1 MIRTLFTVGLGS
13 LLIVYAVI
21 LSFTESFAWYRIVWV
36 ILGIGLIVL
45 KNRTLSPGM
54 MVLYILVYG
63 SVIVSCLFVEM
74 QNQKCIQAGKQRTAD
89 VIVVLGCK
97 TPSRAFNWRAEA
109 AAGYLK
115 AHPETTAVVTG
126 GQGSDE
132 KISEGEAFHQRLVQL
147 GILEDRIQT
156 ETESTSTREN
166 FINADYLYAVKN
178 KTVGIVTNSYH
189 IYRSILIAGQ
199 CGYTDVFGIPAKT
212 LLFYEPDNILREV
225 LALAKAMI
233 VK

>member
-1 MIRTLFTVGLGS
+1 MLKTLFTVGLGS

-21 LSFTESFAWYRIVWV
+21 LSFTESFAWYRIVWG
-36 ILGIGLIVL
+36 ILGIGLFVL
-45 KNRTLSPGM
+45 KNRTLNPGM
-54 MVLYILVYG
+54 RVLYILVYG
-63 SVIVSCLFVEM
+63 SVIVSCLFVKM

-97 TPSRAFNWRAEA
+97 TPSRAFNWRTEA

-132 KISEGEAFHQRLVQL
+132 AISEGEAFHQRLLQL
-147 GILEDRIQT
+147 GISEDRIQT

-166 FINADYLYAVKN
+166 FINADHLYAVKN

>member
-13 LLIVYAVI
+13 LLILYAVI

-45 KNRTLSPGM
+45 RNRILNPGM
-54 MVLYILVYG
+54 ILLYVLVYG
-63 SVIVSCLFVEM
+63 SVIAACLFVEV
-74 QNQKCIQAGKQRTAD
+74 QNLKCIQAGKQRTAD
-89 VIVVLGCK
+89 IIVVLGCK

-132 KISEGEAFHQRLVQL
+132 TISEGEAFHQRLVQL
-147 GILEDRIQT
+147 GIPDDRIRT
-156 ETESTSTREN
+156 ETESTTTREN
-166 FINADYLYAVKN
+166 LINSDRLYELKN

-212 LLFYEPDNILREV
+212 LLFYEPDNILREM
-225 LALAKAMI
+225 LALGKAMI
-233 VK
+233 VN

>member
-45 KNRTLSPGM
+45 KNRTLNPGM
-54 MVLYILVYG
+54 ILLYVLVYG
-63 SVIVSCLFVEM
+63 SVIVSCLFAEV

-132 KISEGEAFHQRLVQL
+132 AISEGEAFHQRLLQL
-147 GILEDRIQT
+147 GISEDRIQT

-166 FINADYLYAVKN
+166 FINADHLYAVKN

>member
-45 KNRTLSPGM
+45 KNRTLNPGM
-54 MVLYILVYG
+54 ILLYVLVYG
-63 SVIVSCLFVEM
+63 SVIVSCLFAEV

-115 AHPETTAVVTG
+115 AHPETTAIVTG

-132 KISEGEAFHQRLVQL
+132 ATSEGEAFHQRLVQL
-147 GILEDRIQT
+147 GISEDRIQT

-166 FINADYLYAVKN
+166 FINADHLYAVKN

>member
-45 KNRTLSPGM
+45 KNRTLNPGM
-54 MVLYILVYG
+54 ILLYVLVYG
-63 SVIVSCLFVEM
+63 SVIVSCLFAEV

-132 KISEGEAFHQRLVQL
+132 AISEGEAFHQRLLQL

-166 FINADYLYAVKN
+166 FINADHLYAVKN

>member
-45 KNRTLSPGM
+45 KNRTLNPGM
-54 MVLYILVYG
+54 ILLYVLVYG
-63 SVIVSCLFVEM
+63 SVIAACLFAEV

-132 KISEGEAFHQRLVQL
+132 AISEGEAFHQRLLQL
-147 GILEDRIQT
+147 GISEDRIQT

-166 FINADYLYAVKN
+166 FINADHLYEVKN

>member
-45 KNRTLSPGM
+45 KNRTLNPGM
-54 MVLYILVYG
+54 ILLYVLVYG
-63 SVIVSCLFVEM
+63 SVIVSCLFAEV

-132 KISEGEAFHQRLVQL
+132 AISEGEAFHQRLLQL
-147 GILEDRIQT
+147 GISEDRIQT

-166 FINADYLYAVKN
+166 FINADHLYAVKN
-178 KTVGIVTNSYH
+178 KTVGIVTSSYH

>member
-1 MIRTLFTVGLGS
+1 MIRTIFTVGLGS
-13 LLIVYAVI
+13 LLILYAVI
-21 LSFTESFAWYRIVWV
+21 LSFTESVAWYRIVWV

-45 KNRTLSPGM
+45 KNRTLNPCM

-63 SVIVSCLFVEM
+63 SVIVSCLFVEV

-115 AHPETTAVVTG
+115 THPKTTAVVTG

-132 KISEGEAFHQRLVQL
+132 AISEGEAFHQRLVQL

-166 FINADYLYAVKN
+166 FINADHLYAVKN

-225 LALAKAMI
+225 LALGKAMI
-233 VK
+233 LR

>member
-1 MIRTLFTVGLGS
+1 MLKTLFTVGLGS

-45 KNRTLSPGM
+45 KNRTLNPGM
-54 MVLYILVYG
+54 ILLYVLVYG
-63 SVIVSCLFVEM
+63 SVIVSCLFAEV
-74 QNQKCIQAGKQRTAD
+74 QNQKCILAGKQRTAD

-97 TPSRAFNWRAEA
+97 TPSRAFNWRAETA
-109 AAGYLK
+109 TGYLK

-132 KISEGEAFHQRLVQL
+132 AISEGEAFHQRLLQL

-166 FINADYLYAVKN
+166 FINADHLYAVKN

>member
-45 KNRTLSPGM
+45 KNRTLNPGM

-132 KISEGEAFHQRLVQL
+132 AISEGEAFHQRLVQL
-147 GILEDRIQT
+147 GISEDRIQT

-166 FINADYLYAVKN
+166 FINADHLYAVKN

>member
-63 SVIVSCLFVEM
+63 SVIVSCLFAEV

-132 KISEGEAFHQRLVQL
+132 ATSEGEAFHQRLVQL
-147 GILEDRIQT
+147 GISEDRIQT

-166 FINADYLYAVKN
+166 FINADHLYAVKN

>member
-13 LLIVYAVI
+13 LLIFYTVI

-36 ILGIGLIVL
+36 VLGLGLIVL
-45 KNRTLSPGM
+45 KNRTLNPGM
-54 MVLYILVYG
+54 ILLYVLVYG
-63 SVIVSCLFVEM
+63 SVIVSCLFVEV
-74 QNQKCIQAGKQRTAD
+74 QNHKCIQAGKQRTAD

-132 KISEGEAFHQRLVQL
+132 ATSEGEAFHQRLVQL
-147 GILEDRIQT
+147 GISENRIKT

-166 FINADYLYAVKN
+166 FINADHLYAVKN

-189 IYRSILIAGQ
+189 IYRSTLIAGQ

-225 LALAKAMI
+225 MALAKAMI
-233 VK
+233 MK

>member
-45 KNRTLSPGM
+45 KNRTLNPGM
-54 MVLYILVYG
+54 ILLYVLVYG
-63 SVIVSCLFVEM
+63 SVIVSCLFAEV

-97 TPSRAFNWRAEA
+97 TPSRAFNWRAET

-132 KISEGEAFHQRLVQL
+132 AISEGEAFHQRLLQL

-166 FINADYLYAVKN
+166 FINADHLYAVKN
-178 KTVGIVTNSYH
+178 KTVGIVTSSYH

>member
-1 MIRTLFTVGLGS
+1 MLKTLFTVGLGS
-13 LLIVYAVI
+13 LLVLYAVI
-21 LSFTESFAWYRIVWV
+21 LSFTENFAWYRIIWV
-36 ILGIGLIVL
+36 ILGAGLIAL
-45 KNRTLSPGM
+45 KNRTLSSGM
-54 MVLYILVYG
+54 TLLYLLVYG
-63 SVIVSCLFVEM
+63 SVIVSCLYVEL
-74 QNQKCIQAGKQRTAD
+74 QNQKCIRAGKQSTAD

-109 AAGYLK
+109 AASYLK

-132 KISEGEAFHQRLVQL
+132 EISEGEAFHQRLVQL
-147 GILEDRIQT
+147 GISEDRIQT
-156 ETESTSTREN
+156 ETKSTSTREN
-166 FINADYLYAVKN
+166 FINADHLYAVKN

>member
-36 ILGIGLIVL
+36 ILGIGLIIL
-45 KNRTLSPGM
+45 KNRTLNPGM
-54 MVLYILVYG
+54 ILLYVLVYG
-63 SVIVSCLFVEM
+63 SVIVSCLFAEV

-115 AHPETTAVVTG
+115 AHPETMAVVTG

-132 KISEGEAFHQRLVQL
+132 ATSEGEAFHQRLVQL
-147 GILEDRIQT
+147 GIPEDRIQT

-166 FINADYLYAVKN
+166 FINADQRYEIKN
-178 KTVGIVTNSYH
+178 KTVGIVTSSYH

>member
-45 KNRTLSPGM
+45 KNRTLNPGM
-54 MVLYILVYG
+54 ILLYVLVYG
-63 SVIVSCLFVEM
+63 SVIVSCLFAEV

-132 KISEGEAFHQRLVQL
+132 AISEGEAFHQRLLQL
-147 GILEDRIQT
+147 GISEDRIQT

-166 FINADYLYAVKN
+166 FINADHLYAVKN

-225 LALAKAMI
+225 MALAKAMI

>member
-1 MIRTLFTVGLGS
+1 MLKTLFTVGLGS

-45 KNRTLSPGM
+45 KNRTLNPGM
-54 MVLYILVYG
+54 RVLYILVYG
-63 SVIVSCLFVEM
+63 SVIVSCLFVKM

-132 KISEGEAFHQRLVQL
+132 AISEGEAFHQRLLQL
-147 GILEDRIQT
+147 GISEDRIQT

-166 FINADYLYAVKN
+166 FINADHLYAVKN

>member
-115 AHPETTAVVTG
+115 AHPKTTAVVTG

-147 GILEDRIQT
+147 GISEDRIQT

-166 FINADYLYAVKN
+166 FINADHLYAVKN

>member
-36 ILGIGLIVL
+36 ILGLGLIVL
-45 KNRTLSPGM
+45 KNRTLNPGKIL
-54 MVLYILVYG
+54 LYVLVYG

-132 KISEGEAFHQRLVQL
+132 AISEGEAFHQRLLQL
-147 GILEDRIQT
+147 GISEDRIQT

-166 FINADYLYAVKN
+166 FINADHLYAVKN

>member
-45 KNRTLSPGM
+45 KNRTLNPGM
-54 MVLYILVYG
+54 ILLYILVYG

-115 AHPETTAVVTG
+115 AHPKTTAVVTG

>member
-132 KISEGEAFHQRLVQL
+132 AISEGEAFHQRLVQL
-147 GILEDRIQT
+147 GISEDRIQT

-166 FINADYLYAVKN
+166 FINADHLYAVKN

>member
-1 MIRTLFTVGLGS
+1 MLKTLFTVGLGS
-13 LLIVYAVI
+13 LLILYAVV

-36 ILGIGLIVL
+36 ILGLGLIVL
-45 KNRTLSPGM
+45 KNRTLNPGM
-54 MVLYILVYG
+54 ILLYILVYG

-115 AHPETTAVVTG
+115 AHPETTAVMTG

-132 KISEGEAFHQRLVQL
+132 AISEGEAFHQRLVQL
-147 GILEDRIQT
+147 GISEDRIQT

-166 FINADYLYAVKN
+166 FINADHLYAVKN

-189 IYRSILIAGQ
+189 ICRSILIAGQ

-225 LALAKAMI
+225 LALAKAI
-233 VK
+233 IFK

>member
-13 LLIVYAVI
+13 LLILYAVI

-45 KNRTLSPGM
+45 RNRILNPGM
-54 MVLYILVYG
+54 ILLYVLVYG
-63 SVIVSCLFVEM
+63 SVIAACLFVEV

-89 VIVVLGCK
+89 IIVVLGCK

-132 KISEGEAFHQRLVQL
+132 TISEGEAFHQRLVQL
-147 GILEDRIQT
+147 GIPDDRIRT
-156 ETESTSTREN
+156 ETESTTTREN
-166 FINADYLYAVKN
+166 LINSDRLYELKN

-212 LLFYEPDNILREV
+212 LLFYEPDNILREM
-225 LALAKAMI
+225 LALGKAMI
-233 VK
+233 VN

>member
-1 MIRTLFTVGLGS
+1 M
-13 LLIVYAVI
+13 
-21 LSFTESFAWYRIVWV
+21 

-45 KNRTLSPGM
+45 KNRTLNPGM
-54 MVLYILVYG
+54 ILLYVLVYG
-63 SVIVSCLFVEM
+63 SVIVSCLFAEV

-97 TPSRAFNWRAEA
+97 TPSRAFNWRTEA

-132 KISEGEAFHQRLVQL
+132 AISEGEAFHQRLLQL

-166 FINADYLYAVKN
+166 FINADHLYAVKN

>member
-1 MIRTLFTVGLGS
+1 MLKTLFTVGLGS
-13 LLIVYAVI
+13 LLILYAVI

-45 KNRTLSPGM
+45 KNRTLNPGM
-54 MVLYILVYG
+54 ILLYVLVYG
-63 SVIVSCLFVEM
+63 SVIVSCLFAEV

-132 KISEGEAFHQRLVQL
+132 AISEGEAFHQRLLQL
-147 GILEDRIQT
+147 GISEDRIQT

-166 FINADYLYAVKN
+166 FINADHLYAVKN

>member
-45 KNRTLSPGM
+45 KNRTLNPGM
-54 MVLYILVYG
+54 ILLYVLVYG
-63 SVIVSCLFVEM
+63 SVIVSCLFAKV

-132 KISEGEAFHQRLVQL
+132 AISEGEAFHQRLLQL
-147 GILEDRIQT
+147 GISEDRIQT

-166 FINADYLYAVKN
+166 FINADHLYAVKN
-178 KTVGIVTNSYH
+178 KTVGIVTSSYH

>member
-1 MIRTLFTVGLGS
+1 MLKTLFTVGLGS

-45 KNRTLSPGM
+45 KNRTLNPGM
-54 MVLYILVYG
+54 ILLYILVYG
-63 SVIVSCLFVEM
+63 SVIAACLFAEV

-97 TPSRAFNWRAEA
+97 TPSRAFIWRAEA

-132 KISEGEAFHQRLVQL
+132 ATSEGEAFHQRLVQL
-147 GILEDRIQT
+147 GISEDRIKT

-166 FINADYLYAVKN
+166 FINADHLYAVKN

-189 IYRSILIAGQ
+189 IYRSTLIAGQ

>member
-54 MVLYILVYG
+54 ILLYILVYG
-63 SVIVSCLFVEM
+63 SVIVSCLFAEV

-132 KISEGEAFHQRLVQL
+132 AISEGEAFHQRLLQL
-147 GILEDRIQT
+147 GISEDRIQT

-166 FINADYLYAVKN
+166 FINADHLYAVKN